1 MNNEWQHNIQLI
13 IDKIDACIRSKNSE
27 ALTLSALAQEF
38 GYSEYH
44 FSRKFREL
52 SGIQLRDYLR
62 YRKLALAAKRVRD
75 SGDSLLDIA
84 LDNGFSSHE
93 AFTRAFKEAYG
104 ITPSEYRQNPVPL
117 ALHTVIKPFDCYLA
131 ETVTASREMPEDV
144 KAYFVRIPA
153 HKFLHIRNYE
163 SIGYWDFWQKQSS
176 IPGQDHDTVCALL
189 DGIEGKLDEIGS
201 GHVMAYINDPS
212 GRICSW
218 GIPLAECYG
227 LRLPRDYN
235 GEVPPQMLLSDIPE
249 GDYIVFEHGPFDLE
263 TENSAVEAK
272 IEKAMKNFDYSASGY
287 VLDTRPGRAFYFYH
301 DYKRYWKYIRP
312 VRKR

>member
-1 MNNEWQHNIQLI
+1 MNNEWRHNIQLI

-27 ALTLSALAQEF
+27 ALTLSSLAQEF

-117 ALHTVIKPFDCYLA
+117 ALHTVIKPFDCYLT

-153 HKFLHIRNYE
+153 HKFLQE
-163 SIGYWDFWQKQSS
+163 
-176 IPGQDHDTVCALL
+176 L
-189 DGIEGKLDEIGS
+189 
-201 GHVMAYINDPS
+201 
-212 GRICSW
+212 
-218 GIPLAECYG
+218 
-227 LRLPRDYN
+227 
-235 GEVPPQMLLSDIPE
+235 
-249 GDYIVFEHGPFDLE
+249 
-263 TENSAVEAK
+263 
-272 IEKAMKNFDYSASGY
+272 
-287 VLDTRPGRAFYFYH
+287 
-301 DYKRYWKYIRP
+301 
-312 VRKR
+312 

>member
-117 ALHTVIKPFDCYLA
+117 ALHTVIKPFDCYLLENGGTGMEKTA
-131 ETVTASREMPEDV
+131 GETP
-144 KAYFVRIPA
+144 
-153 HKFLHIRNYE
+153 N
-163 SIGYWDFWQKQSS
+163 
-176 IPGQDHDTVCALL
+176 C
-189 DGIEGKLDEIGS
+189 
-201 GHVMAYINDPS
+201 
-212 GRICSW
+212 
-218 GIPLAECYG
+218 
-227 LRLPRDYN
+227 
-235 GEVPPQMLLSDIPE
+235 
-249 GDYIVFEHGPFDLE
+249 
-263 TENSAVEAK
+263 
-272 IEKAMKNFDYSASGY
+272 
-287 VLDTRPGRAFYFYH
+287 
-301 DYKRYWKYIRP
+301 
-312 VRKR
+312 

>member
-117 ALHTVIKPFDCYLA
+117 ALHTVIKPFDCYLT

-163 SIGYWDFWQKQSS
+163 SKATGISGKSRAVSRARTTIPSALFWMASKSNWTTLAA
-176 IPGQDHDTVCALL
+176 D
-189 DGIEGKLDEIGS
+189 KLW
-201 GHVMAYINDPS
+201 
-212 GRICSW
+212 RI
-218 GIPLAECYG
+218 
-227 LRLPRDYN
+227 
-235 GEVPPQMLLSDIPE
+235 
-249 GDYIVFEHGPFDLE
+249 
-263 TENSAVEAK
+263 
-272 IEKAMKNFDYSASGY
+272 
-287 VLDTRPGRAFYFYH
+287 
-301 DYKRYWKYIRP
+301 
-312 VRKR
+312 

>member
-27 ALTLSALAQEF
+27 ALTLSALAQEV

-75 SGDSLLDIA
+75 SS
-84 LDNGFSSHE
+84 
-93 AFTRAFKEAYG
+93 
-104 ITPSEYRQNPVPL
+104 
-117 ALHTVIKPFDCYLA
+117 
-131 ETVTASREMPEDV
+131 
-144 KAYFVRIPA
+144 
-153 HKFLHIRNYE
+153 
-163 SIGYWDFWQKQSS
+163 
-176 IPGQDHDTVCALL
+176 
-189 DGIEGKLDEIGS
+189 
-201 GHVMAYINDPS
+201 
-212 GRICSW
+212 
-218 GIPLAECYG
+218 
-227 LRLPRDYN
+227 
-235 GEVPPQMLLSDIPE
+235 EVPPQMLLSDIPE

-287 VLDTRPGRAFYFYH
+287 VLDTSPGRAFYFYH

-312 VRKR
+312 GRTR

>member
-75 SGDSLLDIA
+75 SG
-84 LDNGFSSHE
+84 
-93 AFTRAFKEAYG
+93 
-104 ITPSEYRQNPVPL
+104 
-117 ALHTVIKPFDCYLA
+117 
-131 ETVTASREMPEDV
+131 
-144 KAYFVRIPA
+144 
-153 HKFLHIRNYE
+153 
-163 SIGYWDFWQKQSS
+163 
-176 IPGQDHDTVCALL
+176 
-189 DGIEGKLDEIGS
+189 
-201 GHVMAYINDPS
+201 
-212 GRICSW
+212 
-218 GIPLAECYG
+218 
-227 LRLPRDYN
+227 
-235 GEVPPQMLLSDIPE
+235 EVPPQMLLSDIPG
-249 GDYIVFEHGPFDLE
+249 GDYIVFEHGPFYLE
-263 TENSAVEAK
+263 TDNSAAEAK

-287 VLDTRPGRAFYFYH
+287 VLDTSPGRAFYFYH

>member
-117 ALHTVIKPFDCYLA
+117 ALHTVIKPFDCYLT

-163 SIGYWDFWQKQSS
+163 SKATGISGKSRAASRARTTIPSALFWMASKANWTKLAA
-176 IPGQDHDTVCALL
+176 DTLW
-189 DGIEGKLDEIGS
+189 
-201 GHVMAYINDPS
+201 
-212 GRICSW
+212 RI
-218 GIPLAECYG
+218 
-227 LRLPRDYN
+227 
-235 GEVPPQMLLSDIPE
+235 
-249 GDYIVFEHGPFDLE
+249 
-263 TENSAVEAK
+263 
-272 IEKAMKNFDYSASGY
+272 
-287 VLDTRPGRAFYFYH
+287 
-301 DYKRYWKYIRP
+301 
-312 VRKR
+312 

>member
-44 FSRKFREL
+44 FSRNFREL

-62 YRKLALAAKRVRD
+62 YRKLALAAKRVRY
-75 SGDSLLDIA
+75 S
-84 LDNGFSSHE
+84 
-93 AFTRAFKEAYG
+93 
-104 ITPSEYRQNPVPL
+104 
-117 ALHTVIKPFDCYLA
+117 
-131 ETVTASREMPEDV
+131 
-144 KAYFVRIPA
+144 
-153 HKFLHIRNYE
+153 
-163 SIGYWDFWQKQSS
+163 
-176 IPGQDHDTVCALL
+176 
-189 DGIEGKLDEIGS
+189 
-201 GHVMAYINDPS
+201 
-212 GRICSW
+212 
-218 GIPLAECYG
+218 
-227 LRLPRDYN
+227 

-287 VLDTRPGRAFYFYH
+287 VLDTSPGRAFYFYH

>member
-1 MNNEWQHNIQLI
+1 MNNE
-13 IDKIDACIRSKNSE
+13 
-27 ALTLSALAQEF
+27 
-38 GYSEYH
+38 
-44 FSRKFREL
+44 
-52 SGIQLRDYLR
+52 
-62 YRKLALAAKRVRD
+62 V
-75 SGDSLLDIA
+75 
-84 LDNGFSSHE
+84 
-93 AFTRAFKEAYG
+93 
-104 ITPSEYRQNPVPL
+104 
-117 ALHTVIKPFDCYLA
+117 
-131 ETVTASREMPEDV
+131 
-144 KAYFVRIPA
+144 
-153 HKFLHIRNYE
+153 
-163 SIGYWDFWQKQSS
+163 
-176 IPGQDHDTVCALL
+176 
-189 DGIEGKLDEIGS
+189 KLDDIGS

-287 VLDTRPGRAFYFYH
+287 VLDTSPGRAFYFYH
-301 DYKRYWKYIRP
+301 DYIRYWKYIRP

>member
-1 MNNEWQHNIQLI
+1 MNNEWRHNIQLI

-117 ALHTVIKPFDCYLA
+117 ALHTVIKPFDCYLT

-163 SIGYWDFWQKQSS
+163 SKATGISGKSRAASRARTTIPSALFWMASKANWTKLAA
-176 IPGQDHDTVCALL
+176 DTLW
-189 DGIEGKLDEIGS
+189 
-201 GHVMAYINDPS
+201 
-212 GRICSW
+212 RI
-218 GIPLAECYG
+218 
-227 LRLPRDYN
+227 
-235 GEVPPQMLLSDIPE
+235 
-249 GDYIVFEHGPFDLE
+249 
-263 TENSAVEAK
+263 
-272 IEKAMKNFDYSASGY
+272 
-287 VLDTRPGRAFYFYH
+287 
-301 DYKRYWKYIRP
+301 
-312 VRKR
+312 

>member
-1 MNNEWQHNIQLI
+1 MNNEWRHNIQLI

-163 SIGYWDFWQKQSS
+163 SKATGISGKSRAASRARTTIPSALFWMASKANWTKLAA
-176 IPGQDHDTVCALL
+176 DTLW
-189 DGIEGKLDEIGS
+189 
-201 GHVMAYINDPS
+201 
-212 GRICSW
+212 RI
-218 GIPLAECYG
+218 
-227 LRLPRDYN
+227 
-235 GEVPPQMLLSDIPE
+235 
-249 GDYIVFEHGPFDLE
+249 
-263 TENSAVEAK
+263 
-272 IEKAMKNFDYSASGY
+272 
-287 VLDTRPGRAFYFYH
+287 
-301 DYKRYWKYIRP
+301 
-312 VRKR
+312 

>member
-1 MNNEWQHNIQLI
+1 MNNEWRHNIQLI

-75 SGDSLLDIA
+75 SGNSLLDIA

-117 ALHTVIKPFDCYLA
+117 ALHTVIKPFDCYLT

-163 SIGYWDFWQKQSS
+163 SKATGISGKSRAASRARTTIPSALFWMASKSNWTTLAA
-176 IPGQDHDTVCALL
+176 D
-189 DGIEGKLDEIGS
+189 KLW
-201 GHVMAYINDPS
+201 
-212 GRICSW
+212 RI
-218 GIPLAECYG
+218 
-227 LRLPRDYN
+227 
-235 GEVPPQMLLSDIPE
+235 
-249 GDYIVFEHGPFDLE
+249 
-263 TENSAVEAK
+263 
-272 IEKAMKNFDYSASGY
+272 
-287 VLDTRPGRAFYFYH
+287 
-301 DYKRYWKYIRP
+301 
-312 VRKR
+312 

>member
-1 MNNEWQHNIQLI
+1 MNNEWRHNIQLI

-27 ALTLSALAQEF
+27 ALTLSALSQEF

-75 SGDSLLDIA
+75 S
-84 LDNGFSSHE
+84 
-93 AFTRAFKEAYG
+93 
-104 ITPSEYRQNPVPL
+104 
-117 ALHTVIKPFDCYLA
+117 
-131 ETVTASREMPEDV
+131 
-144 KAYFVRIPA
+144 
-153 HKFLHIRNYE
+153 
-163 SIGYWDFWQKQSS
+163 
-176 IPGQDHDTVCALL
+176 
-189 DGIEGKLDEIGS
+189 
-201 GHVMAYINDPS
+201 
-212 GRICSW
+212 
-218 GIPLAECYG
+218 
-227 LRLPRDYN
+227 

-287 VLDTRPGRAFYFYH
+287 VLDTSPGRAFYFYH
-301 DYKRYWKYIRP
+301 DYKRSWKYIRP

>member
-1 MNNEWQHNIQLI
+1 MNNEWRHNIQLI

-75 SGDSLLDIA
+75 SGNSLLDIA

-117 ALHTVIKPFDCYLA
+117 ALHTVIKPFDCYLT

-163 SIGYWDFWQKQSS
+163 SIGYWDFW
-176 IPGQDHDTVCALL
+176 
-189 DGIEGKLDEIGS
+189 
-201 GHVMAYINDPS
+201 
-212 GRICSW
+212 
-218 GIPLAECYG
+218 
-227 LRLPRDYN
+227 
-235 GEVPPQMLLSDIPE
+235 
-249 GDYIVFEHGPFDLE
+249 
-263 TENSAVEAK
+263 
-272 IEKAMKNFDYSASGY
+272 
-287 VLDTRPGRAFYFYH
+287 
-301 DYKRYWKYIRP
+301 
-312 VRKR
+312 